1 MGAKKARSG
10 DRLAAFT
17 MTTAKS
23 VASILFAF
31 RSSVRRRALSLLFA
45 THLAAVLALTGCGSQ
60 PSYTPPNNP
69 PPPPPPATVT
79 VTPPTATAYRGD
91 TVQFSAQVS
100 GSSDKT
106 VTWSVPS
113 GLGSIDSTGLYTASS
128 EADGSFFVTAT
139 SNAVPSASGTALVT
153 LPVITFLI
161 APYGVIVKPG
171 ANTNF
176 NATLEGLASASFTWA
191 VQETGAGSI
200 NSSGVYT
207 APATGGA
214 YHIVATST
222 ANALY
227 RAVAIA
233 VVSLT
238 ASPFTPTGDTNEPRV
253 LHTATLLSNGKVL
266 VAGGYVYKPY
276 CFAGTTSAELYD
288 QDARTFSSI
297 GSMNTPRYAQTST
310 LLANGDVLIAG
321 GFTYDRPTCSDM
333 DPAPAVKSAELYDPA
348 HGSFQSTGN
357 MAGERGGHTATLL
370 ADGKVLVAGGSESD
384 DEFQYDEGS
393 AAAEVYDPAIGAFT
407 PTGIMTA
414 ARVGHNAT
422 LLADGK
428 VLITGGWTSAFSP
441 VATAELYDPSTETFS
456 PTGSM
461 TSARGAHTATL
472 LLDGRVLITG
482 GVFDATNAGSKTA
495 EIYNPTT
502 GSFAAT
508 DPMDVA
514 RQFHTATLLP
524 NKTVLVVGGGDQV
537 AEIFDPASNSF
548 SLTGITEIDRFE
560 HSATLLQNGTVV
572 VIGGVGSQW
581 ALSALAT
588 AELY

>member
-1 MGAKKARSG
+1 
-10 DRLAAFT
+10 
-17 MTTAKS
+17 
-23 VASILFAF
+23 
-31 RSSVRRRALSLLFA
+31 
-45 THLAAVLALTGCGSQ
+45 
-60 PSYTPPNNP
+60 
-69 PPPPPPATVT
+69 
-79 VTPPTATAYRGD
+79 
-91 TVQFSAQVS
+91 
-100 GSSDKT
+100 
-106 VTWSVPS
+106 
-113 GLGSIDSTGLYTASS
+113 
-128 EADGSFFVTAT
+128 
-139 SNAVPSASGTALVT
+139 
-153 LPVITFLI
+153 
-161 APYGVIVKPG
+161 
-171 ANTNF
+171 
-176 NATLEGLASASFTWA
+176 
-191 VQETGAGSI
+191 
-200 NSSGVYT
+200 
-207 APATGGA
+207 
-214 YHIVATST
+214 
-222 ANALY
+222 
-227 RAVAIA
+227 
-233 VVSLT
+233 
-238 ASPFTPTGDTNEPRV
+238 
-253 LHTATLLSNGKVL
+253 
-266 VAGGYVYKPY
+266 
-276 CFAGTTSAELYD
+276 
-288 QDARTFSSI
+288 
-297 GSMNTPRYAQTST
+297 
-310 LLANGDVLIAG
+310 
-321 GFTYDRPTCSDM
+321 M

-428 VLITGGWTSAFSP
+428 VLITGGWTSVFSP